1 MNRPIADVQQRPLV
15 MVDVV
20 IFTLRDDD
28 LQVLLIRRRTPP
40 QQGMWAIPGGSI
52 GLAEPLEAAALRT
65 LEEETGLGDV
75 YLEQLYTFGAPSRD
89 PRDRVITVAY
99 FAVVPAS
106 NVVPCATENAE
117 RVRWWPI
124 YDLPPLAFDH
134 AEILT
139 YALTR
144 LRYKLEYTAVGFEL
158 LPEEFT
164 LTELQSAYEI
174 VLGEDLDKRNFRR
187 KILSAGVIESSGRT
201 RSGEGRPA
209 RLYRYRADAVAEV
222 KARRL
227 FP

>member
-1 MNRPIADVQQRPLV
+1 MDRHEADVRQRPLL

-20 IFTLRDDD
+20 IFTLRADD
-28 LQVLLIRRRTPP
+28 LQVLLIRRRRAP
-40 QQGMWAIPGGSI
+40 QEGMWAIPGGPI
-52 GLAEPLEAAALRT
+52 GRSEPLEAAALRT
-65 LEEETGLGDV
+65 LEEETGLADV
-75 YLEQLYTFGAPSRD
+75 YLEQLYTFGEPSRD

-99 FAVVPAS
+99 FAVVPAT
-106 NVVPCATENAE
+106 NVIPCAAKDAE
-117 RVRWWPI
+117 RVRWWSVEN
-124 YDLPPLAFDH
+124 LPSLAFDH
-134 AEILT
+134 AEILS

-174 VLGEDLDKRNFRR
+174 VLAEELDKRNFRR